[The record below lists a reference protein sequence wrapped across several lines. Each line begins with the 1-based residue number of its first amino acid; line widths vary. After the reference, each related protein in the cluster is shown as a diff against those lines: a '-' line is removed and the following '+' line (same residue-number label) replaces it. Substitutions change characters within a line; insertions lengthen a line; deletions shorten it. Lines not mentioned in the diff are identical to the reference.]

1 MNFNTLRYV
10 VAIAQE
16 RSFTLAAKRLHISQP
31 SLSQSIKSL
40 EERLGVILFDRTT
53 IPLETTSAG
62 KEYVEWAQQVLL
74 SEAHIY
80 RHISDIRTSGQ
91 VQLRVGIPPHRSA
104 FMLPQI
110 IQNVLQEFPSC
121 AFFIEDG
128 VQERELYDL
137 LYDRQIDL
145 MIGAAHPDET
155 RFKNVFITNERI
167 LLAVP
172 KSYLLMRPEK
182 DEFPPIGL
190 SVLRDKPFIIMPA
203 STYLGRLLRNL
214 CEQEGFLPA
223 YSIVSRNVFT
233 TLNMVDIGLG
243 CALVPELV
251 VKYDLPR
258 YNVDY
263 FTLSNGSPSQDVSI
277 LTRSDAVLTE
287 PVRRF
292 KELVL
297 QHYGT

>member
-16 RSFTLAAKRLHISQP
+16 RSFTLAAKRLHLSQP
-31 SLSQSIKSL
+31 SLSQNIKSL

-74 SEAHIY
+74 SEAQIY

-91 VQLRVGIPPHRSA
+91 IRMRVGISPHRSA
-104 FMLPQI
+104 FMLPQVV
-110 IQNVLQEFPSC
+110 QDVLQEFPSC
-121 AFFIEDG
+121 AFSIEDG
-128 VQERELYDL
+128 VHESDLYDL

-155 RFKNVFITNERI
+155 RFESTFITNERI

-172 KSYLLMRPEK
+172 RSYRLMPSES
-182 DEFPPIGL
+182 EGYPTIIL
-190 SVLRDKPFIIMPA
+190 SVLRNKPFIIMPA
-203 STYLGRLLRNL
+203 STYLGALLRNL

-223 YSIVSRNVFT
+223 YSIVSRNVFSS
-233 TLNMVDIGLG
+233 LNMVDIGLG
-243 CALVPELV
+243 CTLVPELV
-251 VKYDLPR
+251 VKYDSPR
-258 YNVDY
+258 PNVDY
-263 FTLSNGSPSQDVSI
+263 FLLSNGNPSQDVSI
-277 LTRSDAVLTE
+277 LTRSGAVLIE
-287 PVRRF
+287 PARRF
-292 KELVL
+292 KELIL
-297 QHYGT
+297 QRYRN